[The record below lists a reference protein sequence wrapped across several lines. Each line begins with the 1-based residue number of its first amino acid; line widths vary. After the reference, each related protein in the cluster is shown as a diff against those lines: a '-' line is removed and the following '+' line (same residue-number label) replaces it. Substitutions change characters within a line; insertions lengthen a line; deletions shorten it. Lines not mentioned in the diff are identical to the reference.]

1 MNTRA
6 RTAEDKDRKK
16 RLLLDG
22 ARDLFLKKGFQG
34 TTIEAI
40 AAGAGVSAGAF
51 YLYFRNKMEA
61 YKAIQ
66 EEGLD
71 ILSPMIE
78 QVTTWPGM
86 SPLARLSEIARTYFR
101 FYQDYREYFD
111 ILAMISATPE
121 ELKETD
127 TDISRSINS
136 KTNAL
141 LKMVEGAVREGV
153 DSGVFKEV
161 DTWKV
166 SSVFWGLMDGILLLA
181 ERNNIENVIGVS
193 LEDLI
198 RQGLEMTF
206 YGIVRENTR

>member
-1 MNTRA
+1 MRA

-22 ARDLFLKKGFQG
+22 ARDLFLKKGFHD

-40 AAGAGVSAGAF
+40 AAGAGVSAGTF

-127 TDISRSINS
+127 TDISRSINT
-136 KTNAL
+136 KTHAL
-141 LKMVEGAVREGV
+141 LKMVEGAIREGV
-153 DSGVFKEV
+153 ESGVFKEV
-161 DTWKV
+161 DTWKIT
-166 SSVFWGLMDGILLLA
+166 SVFWGLMDGMLLLA

-198 RQGLEMTF
+198 RQGLEITF

>member
-1 MNTRA
+1 MRA

-22 ARDLFLKKGFQG
+22 ARDLFLRKGFHD

-40 AAGAGVSAGAF
+40 AAGAGVSAGTF

-111 ILAMISATPE
+111 ILAMISATPG

-136 KTNAL
+136 KTRAL
-141 LKMVEGAVREGV
+141 LKMVEGAIREGV
-153 DSGVFKEV
+153 ESGVFKEV
-161 DTWKV
+161 DTWKIT
-166 SSVFWGLMDGILLLA
+166 SVFWGLMDGMLLLA
-181 ERNNIENVIGVS
+181 ERNNIENVIGVG

>member
-1 MNTRA
+1 MRA

-22 ARDLFLKKGFQG
+22 ARDLFLKKGFHD

-40 AAGAGVSAGAF
+40 AAGAGASAGTF

-136 KTNAL
+136 KTRAL
-141 LKMVEGAVREGV
+141 LKMVEGAIREGV
-153 DSGVFKEV
+153 ESGVFKEV
-161 DTWKV
+161 DTWKIT
-166 SSVFWGLMDGILLLA
+166 SVFWGLMDGMLLLA
-181 ERNNIENVIGVS
+181 ERNNIENVIGVG

>member
-1 MNTRA
+1 MRA
-6 RTAEDKDRKK
+6 RTSEDKDRKK

-22 ARDLFLKKGFQG
+22 ARDLFLKKGFHE

-40 AAGAGVSAGAF
+40 AAGAGVSAGTF
-51 YLYFRNKMEA
+51 YLYFKNKMEA

-127 TDISRSINS
+127 TDISRSINT
-136 KTNAL
+136 KTHAL
-141 LKMVEGAVREGV
+141 LKMVEGAIREGV
-153 DSGVFKEV
+153 ESGVFKEV
-161 DTWKV
+161 DTWKIT
-166 SSVFWGLMDGILLLA
+166 SVFWGLMDGILLLA
-181 ERNNIENVIGVS
+181 ERNNIDNVIGVS

-206 YGIVRENTR
+206 YGIVRENAR